1 MANQKPAKN
10 LPKCQFVSMVYS
22 IPSAPGVPCEVRCLG
37 TKTPLQQ
44 TTCRSRVPL
53 EHKGMF
59 TSSLHPSKKPTK
71 KTSTA
76 QKLPPPCMAKGMAIA
91 RWPTSPRPPNPPFA
105 KGWLFSKRRPLCFF
119 FGGETGKNRKSTEDS
134 KFMLGLDCLVAFA
147 FFFANLYGLYCM
159 IMHAEIV

>member
-71 KTSTA
+71 KH
-76 QKLPPPCMAKGMAIA
+76 
-91 RWPTSPRPPNPPFA
+91 PRPRNCRLRVWPRVWQLQGDPRHQGLRIHLSRRDGFSQKGGPFVF
-105 KGWLFSKRRPLCFF
+105 L
-119 FGGETGKNRKSTEDS
+119 GGGNRKKQKKYSRF
-134 KFMLGLDCLVAFA
+134 KIHVGIGLLGGFCL
-147 FFFANLYGLYCM
+147 FFC
-159 IMHAEIV
+159 